1 MKIWNL
7 SLCLMLAGGLLACA
21 GEKSQKAACAC
32 GGTGGDLLE
41 PAKMIALPDEFNSPD
56 GMTIGKDGAI
66 YLAINNVGDQS
77 HPAKIGRIAADN
89 SVSVFSDLPPHP
101 ETGKASPLGIAFG
114 SDGNLYVAD
123 NQAFVTEDPG
133 KSRLLRVNI
142 KDGKAVGTDVVVTG
156 MTMANGVSSH
166 GDHIVVN
173 DTAIDKTYPQKSGT
187 YRFTVAEL
195 KEGDGGKPIEVKG
208 LDDPHLIV
216 KLETQNKDHQV
227 GANGVGFDS
236 KGNMYV
242 CNFGDA
248 EVWKVTFKGNG
259 EVASKA
265 LLCKGQGMECTDGL
279 QVDADDH
286 LWVAD
291 FLGNAIAR
299 ICPEGSVKII
309 AKNAPGDGKDGQMDA
324 PSECIR
330 HGKKVYVSNLDL
342 TYGPNKSDSLHSIS
356 VFELP

>member
-1 MKIWNL
+1 MKTWKPAMIVATAGALLAAHGVNAKETA
-7 SLCLMLAGGLLACA
+7 CTCGGIKGEMLA
-21 GEKSQKAACAC
+21 
-32 GGTGGDLLE
+32 
-41 PAKMIALPDEFNSPD
+41 PAKMITLPDEFNSPD
-56 GMTIGKDGAI
+56 GMTIGKDGLI
-66 YLAINNVGDQS
+66 YLSINNVSDQT
-77 HPAKIGRIAADN
+77 HPAKIGRISPDGK
-89 SVSVFSDLPPHP
+89 VSVFSDLPAHP
-101 ETGKASPLGIAFG
+101 KTGKASLLGIAFG

-123 NQAFVTEDPG
+123 NQASVTEDAG
-133 KSRLLRVNI
+133 MSRLLRVNI

-166 GDHIVVN
+166 GDLIVVN
-173 DTAIDKTYPQKSGT
+173 DTAIAKDYPLKSGT

-195 KEGDGGKPIEVKG
+195 KQGDGGKPIQAKG
-208 LDDPHLIV
+208 LDDPHLIARF
-216 KLETQNKDHQV
+216 ETNNKDQQV

-236 KGNMYV
+236 KGNLFV

-248 EVWKVTFKGNG
+248 EVWKVTFGKDGK
-259 EVASKA
+259 VQKKA
-265 LLCKGQGMECTDGL
+265 LFCKGQGLESADGL

-299 ICPEGSVKII
+299 ICPNGTVKII
-309 AKNAPGDGKDGQMDA
+309 AKNEPGDGKDGRLDA

-330 HGKKVYVSNLDL
+330 HGKKVYVSNIDL
-342 TYGPNKSDSLHSIS
+342 TYGPNQADSLHSIS